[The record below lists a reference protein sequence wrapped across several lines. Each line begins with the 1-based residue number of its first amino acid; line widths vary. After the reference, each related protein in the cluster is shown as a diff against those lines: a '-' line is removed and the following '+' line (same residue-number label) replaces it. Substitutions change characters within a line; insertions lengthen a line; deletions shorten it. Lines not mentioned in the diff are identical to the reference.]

1 MSDTG
6 HRQCGRGRLVGLFSA
21 CIMRRTF
28 KSDTGRCSVL
38 SLRLTFLR
46 DARVIPCRLV
56 SFNNCRLVV
65 VSGSPQ
71 ALPFTIFG
79 GGAIFAWTVSQRLVM
94 TELVS
99 VCSFIYDVR
108 TDRLVCRNGVELRLM
123 VVGIL
128 KSLSSSGGPS

>member
-1 MSDTG
+1 
-6 HRQCGRGRLVGLFSA
+6 
-21 CIMRRTF
+21 MRRTF

-38 SLRLTFLR
+38 SLRLTRLR
-46 DARVIPCRLV
+46 DARVSR
-56 SFNNCRLVV
+56 VV
-65 VSGSPQ
+65 WSRPTIVVWPQ